1 MPVYSFVCPTC
12 GTRFDERLS
21 FSQDTHSVT
30 CPRGH
35 EGVRRVFSAPSVVF
49 KGSGFYINDSRKQV
63 AKEGG
68 AD

>member
-21 FSQDTHSVT
+21 FSEDTHRVT
-30 CPRGH
+30 CPHGH

-49 KGSGFYINDSRKQV
+49 KGSGFYVTDSRKHT